1 MQAGWFNDLTA
12 WLWRAV
18 KMVWQAVVDFVGDL
32 FVMCLEQ
39 SLSAILYVL
48 TLLPMPDFMKGQSI
62 GGMLGNAGST
72 ILWFADVFKI
82 GPALVMIGAAMVF
95 YLLRRIL
102 TVGIW

>member
-1 MQAGWFNDLTA
+1 
-12 WLWRAV
+12 
-18 KMVWQAVVDFVGDL
+18 
-32 FVMCLEQ
+32 
-39 SLSAILYVL
+39 
-48 TLLPMPDFMKGQSI
+48 MPDFMKGQSI

>member
-1 MQAGWFNDLTA
+1 MEDRQKVVKNFCADSELAHF
-12 WLWRAV
+12 WLFFTRIPA
-18 KMVWQAVVDFVGDL
+18 DPL
-32 FVMCLEQ
+32 
-39 SLSAILYVL
+39 LYVL

-72 ILWFADVFKI
+72 ILWFADVFKV

-95 YLLRRIL
+95 YLLRRVL

>member
-1 MQAGWFNDLTA
+1 MSELYKKSGKKVESVLSKFNTHTSFTA
-12 WLWRAV
+12 RHSHAV
-18 KMVWQAVVDFVGDL
+18 K
-32 FVMCLEQ
+32 
-39 SLSAILYVL
+39 SLNQPACISS
-48 TLLPMPDFMKGQSI
+48 PQSI

-95 YLLRRIL
+95 YLLRRVL